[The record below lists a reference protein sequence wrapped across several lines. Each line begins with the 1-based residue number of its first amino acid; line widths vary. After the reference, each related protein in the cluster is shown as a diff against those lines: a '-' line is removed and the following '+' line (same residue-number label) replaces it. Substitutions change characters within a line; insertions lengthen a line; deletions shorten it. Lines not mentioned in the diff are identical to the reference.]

1 MSEIGLKRVGLWP
14 LDKGLAI
21 TRPLTPKQTRFV
33 QEYLIDCNA
42 TQAAIRAG
50 YSAKTA
56 EQQGSRVLGYVE
68 VAAAVAE
75 GQAAIAEKFK
85 VTEEWLV
92 GEFKENHRLA
102 REGNPVMDR
111 YGKPTGGVMRQI
123 AASNKAVES
132 IAVIT
137 GFWVNKTKVGV
148 DSDLATL
155 MERID
160 GRSRGL

>member
-1 MSEIGLKRVGLWP
+1 M
-14 LDKGLAI
+14 
-21 TRPLTPKQTRFV
+21 PLTARRQRFV
-33 QEYLIDCNA
+33 QEYLVDSIA

-56 EQQGSRVLGYVE
+56 EQQGSRLLSNAKVK
-68 VAAAVAE
+68 AAITE
-75 GQAAIAEKFK
+75 GQARIAEKFE
-85 VTEEWLV
+85 VTEDWLV
-92 GEFKENHRLA
+92 GEFRENHRLA
-102 REGNPVMDR
+102 REGNPVIDR

-137 GFWVNKTKVGV
+137 GHWVTKGKVEHDVG
-148 DSDLATL
+148 DGLKDL

-160 GRSRGL
+160 GKTRGL

>member
-1 MSEIGLKRVGLWP
+1 MPLNLK
-14 LDKGLAI
+14 
-21 TRPLTPKQTRFV
+21 QQCFV
-33 QEYLIDCNA
+33 QEYLKDTNA

-56 EQQGSRVLGYVE
+56 QEQSSRLLSKVMIQ
-68 VAAAVAE
+68 AAVAE
-75 GQAAIAEKFK
+75 AQAVIAEKAEI
-85 VTEEWLV
+85 TQDWLI

-102 REGNPVMDR
+102 REGNPMIDR

-148 DSDLATL
+148 DSDLAAL

-160 GRSRGL
+160 GKTRGL